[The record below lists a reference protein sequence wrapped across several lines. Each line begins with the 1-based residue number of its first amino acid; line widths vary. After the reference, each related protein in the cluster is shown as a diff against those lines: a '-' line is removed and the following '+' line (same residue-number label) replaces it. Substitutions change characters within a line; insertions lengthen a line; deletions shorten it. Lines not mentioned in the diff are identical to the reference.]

1 VRLRRIFPGVVFL
14 SVAAAS
20 LVMAG
25 YAYVA
30 ADDAARIK
38 FESTADDA
46 VSRIE
51 TRLEL
56 HLSLLR
62 ATVAL
67 FKTGNGSVSRDALR
81 SFVSALDIGTTYSG
95 IRGLGYARLLRS
107 GGERAVED
115 DLARNYGIE
124 GRVWPTDGERMR
136 AAITLLEP
144 LDEQNRAA
152 LGFDMMSEPLR
163 RSAMYRAME
172 SGQPRVTGRVSLI
185 RSGDDPR
192 PGFLVYLPL
201 VLGAADDAS
210 VGQRSAATAGFVYAP
225 FAADELF
232 AAALTKAPVLP
243 LTVEVYDQKQETVN
257 LLYRSGAEPDA
268 SAGDGFV
275 TVRPITFAGR
285 EWIVR
290 FQPTSDFVW
299 PASRFAA
306 IALGLFGLL
315 LALALAYV
323 VRSGEKAYEAIQA
336 LNAAADKTLAEKD
349 LLLQEMKHRIK
360 NSIARVLAISRQ
372 TASGSSSIEEFAAS
386 FGARL
391 QAMSASQDMLTRSR
405 WQKADLRELL
415 ETEIE
420 QVLGQNMD
428 RGKLTGPAVEIDEAT
443 TQALGL
449 TFHELATNALKYG
462 ATGAGEVNLS
472 VAWSTT
478 SARTGEPSLRI
489 VWRERGAGKIA
500 PPERKGFGTR
510 LIDANIVRELGGSI
524 ERRYPEDGLDI
535 EIRIPLKQ

>member
-1 VRLRRIFPGVVFL
+1 
-14 SVAAAS
+14 
-20 LVMAG
+20 MAG

-46 VSRIE
+46 VNRIE

-81 SFVSALDIGTTYSG
+81 SFVSALDIGDTYSG
-95 IRGLGYARLLRS
+95 VHGLGYARLLRS

-124 GRVWPTDGERMR
+124 AHVWPAEGERMR
-136 AAITLLEP
+136 AAITMLEP
-144 LDEQNRAA
+144 LGERNRAA
-152 LGFDMMSEPLR
+152 LGFDMMSDPVQ

-172 SGQPRVTGRVSLI
+172 TGQPRVTGIVSLVK
-185 RSGDDPR
+185 SQDAPSQ

-201 VLGAADDAS
+201 VLGVADDAS

-225 FAADELF
+225 FRANDLF
-232 AAALTKAPVLP
+232 GAALYKSPILP
-243 LTVEVYDQKQETVN
+243 LTVEVYDQKQADEN
-257 LLYRSGAEPDA
+257 LLYRSLAAPDA
-268 SAGDGFV
+268 SIGDGFV
-275 TVRPITFAGR
+275 STRTIAFAGR

-290 FQPTSDFVW
+290 FQPTKTFVW

-336 LNAAADKTLAEKD
+336 LNAAGEKTLLEKD

-372 TASGSSSIEEFAAS
+372 TANGSKSIEEFAAS

-391 QAMSASQDMLTRSR
+391 QAMSTSQDMLTRSS

-415 ETEIE
+415 ATEIE
-420 QVLGQNMD
+420 QVLGQNAD
-428 RGKLTGPAVEIDEAT
+428 RGKLTGPDIEIDEST

-462 ATGAGEVNLS
+462 ATSNGDVALS
-472 VAWSTT
+472 VAWN
-478 SARTGEPSLRI
+478 RTPEKNGESRLTI
-489 VWRERGAGKIA
+489 VWRERGAGKIT

-524 ERRYPEDGLDI
+524 DRRYPDDGMDI
-535 EIRIPLKQ
+535 EIVIPLKR

>member
-1 VRLRRIFPGVVFL
+1 
-14 SVAAAS
+14 
-20 LVMAG
+20 MAG

-46 VSRIE
+46 INRIE

-67 FKTGNGSVSRDALR
+67 FKTGNGSVSRDAMR
-81 SFVSALDIGTTYSG
+81 SFVSALDISDTYSG
-95 IRGLGYARLLRS
+95 VRGLGYARLLRS

-115 DLARNYGIE
+115 DLARNYGIKA
-124 GRVWPTDGERMR
+124 RVWPPDGERMR

-144 LDEQNRAA
+144 LDDQNRVA
-152 LGFDMMSEPLR
+152 LGFDMMSEPVR
-163 RSAMYRAME
+163 RSAMFRAME
-172 SGQPRVTGRVSLI
+172 TGQPRVTGRVSLL
-185 RSGDDPR
+185 RGGDAPPR

-201 VLGAADDAS
+201 VLGVADDAS
-210 VGQRSAATAGFVYAP
+210 VGRRSAATAGFVYAT
-225 FAADELF
+225 FTADDLF
-232 AAALTKAPVLP
+232 GAALYKSPILP
-243 LTVEVYDQKQETVN
+243 LTVDVYDQKQAPEN
-257 LLYRSGAEPDA
+257 LLYRSQAAPDT
-268 SAGDGFV
+268 SIGDGFTTTR
-275 TVRPITFAGR
+275 TVAFAGR

-290 FQPTSDFVW
+290 FQPTTSFAW
-299 PASRFAA
+299 PTSRFAA
-306 IALGLFGLL
+306 VALGLFGLL

-323 VRSGEKAYEAIQA
+323 VRSGEKAYEAIAA
-336 LNAAADKTLAEKD
+336 LNTVGDKALLEKD

-372 TASGSSSIEEFAAS
+372 TASGSKSIEEFAAS

-428 RGKLTGPAVEIDEAT
+428 RGKLTGPALEIDEAT

-462 ATGAGEVNLS
+462 ATSSGDVALS
-472 VAWSTT
+472 VTWSQEIDQN
-478 SARTGEPSLRI
+478 GEPRLKI
-489 VWRERGAGKIA
+489 VWRERGAGKLS

-510 LIDANIVRELGGSI
+510 LIDANVVRELGGSI
-524 ERRYPEDGLDI
+524 DRRYPADGLDI
-535 EIRIPLKQ
+535 EIVIPLKRSARRGGEELRTPR

>member
-1 VRLRRIFPGVVFL
+1 
-14 SVAAAS
+14 
-20 LVMAG
+20 MAG

-30 ADDAARIK
+30 AGDAARIK

-46 VSRIE
+46 VNRIE

-81 SFVSALDIGTTYSG
+81 SFVSALDIGQTYSG

-136 AAITLLEP
+136 AAITMLEP

-172 SGQPRVTGRVSLI
+172 SGQPRVTGRVSLV
-185 RSGDDPR
+185 RGDDETAQ
-192 PGFLVYLPL
+192 PGFIVYAPL
-201 VLGAADDAS
+201 VLGAPDDAS

-225 FAADELF
+225 FRTNDLF
-232 AAALTKAPVLP
+232 AAALSKAPPLP
-243 LTVEVYDQKQETVN
+243 LTVEVYDQKQEDEN
-257 LLYRSGAEPDA
+257 LLYRSGAQPDT

-275 TVRPITFAGR
+275 TVRPIAFAGR

-290 FQPTSDFVW
+290 FQPTADFVW

-306 IALGLFGLL
+306 VALGLFGLL

-323 VRSGEKAYEAIQA
+323 VRSGEKAYEAVQA
-336 LNAAADKTLAEKD
+336 LNAAADKTMAEKD

-462 ATGAGEVNLS
+462 ATGTGEVNLS
-472 VAWSTT
+472 VTWSKT
-478 SARTGEPSLRI
+478 STRAGEPSLRI
-489 VWRERGAGKIA
+489 FWRERGAGKIA

-535 EIRIPLKQ
+535 EIQIPLKQ